1 MLLSLMMLS
10 PEGLTFIQRWEAFAA
25 CPYTDSGGV
34 WTIGYG
40 ATKGVDDGPVTAD
53 THPISVDQADALLL
67 RDVRHAET
75 AVNVGLKNPVAQNK
89 YDALV
94 SLCYNIGVSA
104 FSGCT
109 ALRLVNQGTDPSLA
123 WVAWDHIKG
132 KESLGLER
140 RRLAELKMFKGLVV
154 V

>member
-1 MLLSLMMLS
+1 MMLS
-10 PEGLTFIQRWEAFAA
+10 PEGLTFIQRWEQFAGH
-25 CPYTDSGGV
+25 PYLDAGGV
-34 WTIGYG
+34 WTVGWGSTRDLNNNAI
-40 ATKGVDDGPVTAD
+40 TQMTD
-53 THPISVDQADALLL
+53 PISQDTGDILLL

-75 AVNVGLKNPVAQNK
+75 AVNIGLKNPVAQNQF
-89 YDALV
+89 DALV
-94 SLCYNIGVSA
+94 SLCYNIGVGA

-109 ALRLVNQGTDPSLA
+109 ALRLVNQGTDPTLA